1 MNTEGKKNSLK
12 ELLHALESQIKQQ
25 DRIISLQEETIKILN
40 EQNDQLMAT
49 LSNIIHS

>member
-25 DRIISLQEETIKILN
+25 DRIISLQEETLSVSHLLN
-40 EQNDQLMAT
+40 TT
-49 LSNIIHS
+49 LKLLLLK